1 MARRF
6 GESYPRPL
14 QMIVRGGK
22 IIGFEEKADPPA
34 ELVADCGTLR
44 VVACLGEQEA
54 ASVLA
59 ANDQPALAAAQIGV
73 LDQIE
78 AQHPGEELQGFVV
91 IGDDQSDEGKAGR
104 GHWRSMSRPTI
115 IRMTWFVPS
124 RIECTRRS
132 RQKRSIGYSLR

>member
-1 MARRF
+1 M
-6 GESYPRPL
+6 
-14 QMIVRGGK
+14 
-22 IIGFEEKADPPA
+22 
-34 ELVADCGTLR
+34 
-44 VVACLGEQEA
+44 
-54 ASVLA
+54 LA
-59 ANDQPALAAAQIGV
+59 AYDQPALAVAQIGV
-73 LDQIE
+73 LDEIE
-78 AQHPGEELQGFVV
+78 AQHLSEELQGFVV